1 MINKKTTKETIIE
14 VAIECFGEFGYDGTS
29 MRLIAEKTG
38 VSKPAIYYYF
48 PDKESL
54 FVGIVKFVVQKFQ
67 SRLDNIKD
75 SNKNALG
82 KLEDVLLSRFQPT
95 KNRVTTRRFMNSIF
109 TSGIKMNKHFDHRK
123 MFESQEQILTD
134 IIQQGVD
141 EGIFRADIDI
151 KVFMYGLTGTINL
164 FSRDHILSDAPPIN
178 KKLAGQILK
187 QFVEGVGKQSEKNTG
202 ESHVK

>member
-1 MINKKTTKETIIE
+1 MRHDENTKERIIE

-38 VSKPAIYYYF
+38 VSKPAIYYHF

-67 SRLDNIKD
+67 SQLDNIKN
-75 SNKNALG
+75 SNKNALE
-82 KLEDVLLSRFQPT
+82 KLEAILLSPFQPT
-95 KNRVTTRRFMNSIF
+95 KNRATIRRFMNSIF

-141 EGIFRADIDI
+141 EGIFRADIDV
-151 KVFMYGLTGTINL
+151 KVFMYGFLGTMNL
-164 FSRDHILSDAPPIN
+164 FSRDHILNDAPTID